1 MLQQRGQ
8 ILVVLTILIVSLFS
22 GSSESDSSSSSEHI
36 ESTKPVNETKP
47 LRIAFCLNGQLAR
60 LELYSKIKN
69 IFIPNARIG
78 NLVHVFIYLDNEVEH
93 VKQTYWNYDYS
104 KAMYGSHSKKEL
116 KAVVD
121 DAATQSGFKTR
132 IRTRVLLQPPP
143 RHVFAIAH
151 DGEVPV
157 KDKPFTGHD
166 GPHDLFESAASRFQ
180 NNMRWM
186 AGLRECAR
194 WVMAAELDQK
204 WFYDVVVRLREDT
217 FAFGP
222 WLLSPPGLYRGGLS
236 SMSMGNFGGVNDHNF
251 VIDRLWL
258 DDLYRGLTEDY
269 YFNSTLEHEPWGNPE
284 HHIYQL
290 ATSYNI
296 PLRSMTV
303 CEQPLIPLRGLV
315 NESYWY
321 VHPFYVRQL
330 QEACWPKTFV
340 DDINDTDD
348 DDNGDDDE
356 DDKKNKDSS
365 GSAKDDKKDKGGHR
379 VLRGS
384 ISVRQSEPPDVPGVD
399 AGGGSGGGGMLSSV
413 QRFVSSIASYAF
425 GSSKHD
431 DATATGTARTT
442 APAETE
448 TDTATTDRDSRKT
461 ASKKKDK
468 DKDKD
473 KDKGRT
479 YQPTFQPRVV
489 PSCCPP
495 IWQDIVHYKAV
506 KTSSFSSF
514 ASADDQV

>member
-1 MLQQRGQ
+1 MVLKRFQ
-8 ILVVLTILIVSLFS
+8 IVAVLTLFMMS
-22 GSSESDSSSSSEHI
+22 FLSVRTEWDSSSNSEHI

-104 KAMYGSHSKKEL
+104 KAMYGGHSKKEL

-151 DGEVPV
+151 EGEVPV

-222 WLLSPPGLYRGGLS
+222 WLLSPPGLYRGALS

-290 ATSYNI
+290 AEAYNI
-296 PLRSMTV
+296 PLRSMGV

-321 VHPFYVRQL
+321 VHPLYVRQL
-330 QEACWPKTFV
+330 REACWPKLFV
-340 DDINDTDD
+340 DDINDKDEEDDNDD
-348 DDNGDDDE
+348 DDDDTE
-356 DDKKNKDSS
+356 DQDSGAS
-365 GSAKDDKKDKGGHR
+365 GESGGKDDKKDKGAGHR
-379 VLRGS
+379 SLRTTA
-384 ISVRQSEPPDVPGVD
+384 SVDQAEGR
-399 AGGGSGGGGMLSSV
+399 GGGESRSV
-413 QRFVSSIASYAF
+413 VSTLRRFVGSVVGKVF
-425 GSSKHD
+425 GSSRSTG
-431 DATATGTARTT
+431 AMAATGGG
-442 APAETE
+442 
-448 TDTATTDRDSRKT
+448 DGDSNNHSNSVDVDRESRKA

-468 DKDKD
+468 EKDKE

>member
-1 MLQQRGQ
+1 
-8 ILVVLTILIVSLFS
+8 
-22 GSSESDSSSSSEHI
+22 
-36 ESTKPVNETKP
+36 
-47 LRIAFCLNGQLAR
+47 

-104 KAMYGSHSKKEL
+104 QAMYGSHSKKEL

-121 DAATQSGFKTR
+121 DAATQSGYKSR

-143 RHVFAIAH
+143 RHVFPIAH

-166 GPHDLFESAASRFQ
+166 GPHDLYESAASRFQ

-222 WLLSPPGLYRGGLS
+222 WLLSPPGLYRGALS

-296 PLRSMTV
+296 PLRSMSV

-321 VHPFYVRQL
+321 VHPLYVRQL
-330 QEACWPKTFV
+330 QEACLPKLFV
-340 DDINDTDD
+340 DDINDTDEGDDND
-348 DDNGDDDE
+348 DDDDSKKK
-356 DDKKNKDSS
+356 DKDGSS
-365 GSAKDDKKDKGGHR
+365 GSGSGSSDSGGGSTKDDKKDKGGHR
-379 VLRGS
+379 ALRTAVGEGQS
-384 ISVRQSEPPDVPGVD
+384 QSQSQSLIDQGQREGQGRGQSRSVRSAVHQWVGSLVDRVFPPTKQ
-399 AGGGSGGGGMLSSV
+399 AGG
-413 QRFVSSIASYAF
+413 
-425 GSSKHD
+425 
-431 DATATGTARTT
+431 TT
-442 APAETE
+442 AASSS
-448 TDTATTDRDSRKT
+448 TTKADADRDSRK
-461 ASKKKDK
+461 AVSKKKDK
-468 DKDKD
+468 DKE

-479 YQPTFQPRVV
+479 SQPTFQPRVV